1 MSSPRPPPEPAAP
14 VSNNRPGFKYK
25 YPEAAPTPAG
35 EDDAEWNKV
44 YTAADSRFYNRNGK
58 SAERSRKFRQS
69 GETYELALV
78 MMAEKKEKL
87 KAGLISAVTGKNIAS
102 KTKAVKKP
110 TTVVKKEPST
120 SSRDVTPGGMGMPLS
135 ISEQIKAN
143 SRAQK
148 QPSAA
153 PSSKQGTPVPGS
165 SKMGSPPPPA
175 PKLDRPPMKKK
186 GTASIV
192 KKPPRPKGPGT
203 SKSTHKSRVS
213 ISLFNTSRLNYFSL
227 SAIYPTNPSDN

>member
-1 MSSPRPPPEPAAP
+1 MIANLLSQQASADFPSTSFSAYSNSSPRAPPEPTAP

-25 YPEAAPTPAG
+25 YPEAAPTPPG

-58 SAERSRKFRQS
+58 SAEKSRKFRQT
-69 GETYELALV
+69 GETRELAIV

-87 KAGLISAVTGKNIAS
+87 KAGLISAVTGKSIPS
-102 KTKAVKKP
+102 KSKVAKKP

-120 SSRDVTPGGMGMPLS
+120 SSRDVTPGGMGIPLS

-143 SRAQK
+143 GRAQK

-153 PSSKQGTPVPGS
+153 PSSKQGTPAPGS

-175 PKLDRPPMKKK
+175 PKLDRPPTKKK
-186 GTASIV
+186 GTASVI
-192 KKPPRPKGPGT
+192 KKPNRPKGPGM
-203 SKSTHKSRVS
+203 SKYTQ
-213 ISLFNTSRLNYFSL
+213 YF
-227 SAIYPTNPSDN
+227 